1 MFESSIL
8 ANHLTT
14 SDTIKVDS
22 FVIVEWN
29 MNDPEN
35 IKQLGN
41 YRYRPTDSSSPYF
54 LIPSNFIDIETGPIY
69 YWTGAT
75 DSDTVIESGLNTQDE
90 PTVFL
95 SPKTKM
101 KLLYSLE
108 DCIKPF
114 RPRSGINKV
123 LYLGTLGQQPGTGQY
138 IDDPR
143 KEAARR
149 PRYYMASK
157 DDQFKYWTS
166 YRTEYGIPTPIPGN
180 PEQSEEREVVRG
192 ISFSFSPDGPYYIE
206 DTAPFV
212 VYQES
217 VPTNKIVIK
226 VQTNVGEVSLGNFRY
241 GTTSGVADP
250 LFGDVNKTTPQR
262 WRIEGLKNGSW
273 STLATF
279 DENST
284 KPDGS
289 PLFGP
294 DGYLEISYGLRIP
307 QIYENIFSY
316 VGEFPDAT
324 LLPDS
329 AIVGDSYLVKQD
341 NEDIG
346 TFYIYNGSGWD
357 SFIPEYGWTTSSEE
371 FSKNSNYVTKFSDPE
386 YYFSGTDKVYRE
398 FEFIDGIRIVVN
410 TMNRANCTFDL
421 IEMSPRLVGNITD
434 FVSNVSITKPMSD
447 LGNSSLP
454 VGNLLAATGKLD
466 IFDDTMA
473 FNETNVF
480 DEETNTGSIVYK
492 YLDKITKFIIY
503 NNVKEV
509 RYENATLD
517 YFIPQKTMYAYGFP
531 QTVSPG
537 NALSLELRDFF
548 FFLESSK
555 APQLFLTN
563 VSLSYIVMLLL
574 DYIGF
579 DNYVFRRTENDEELI
594 IPYFFVEPGQ
604 NVAEILQK
612 LATASQS
619 AMFFDEYN
627 NFVVMSKEYLLPNSE
642 QTRTTDL
649 MLLGQETVYDQNNNS
664 YYLIDE
670 VYDVSEMQSELDGA
684 YINLSN
690 DSIYIWSDGSW
701 QNIGPV
707 DKIERPNI
715 VEFSTKENKFYNSG
729 QINYT
734 VRYLQRSIGSTNAAL
749 KIDEYKNY
757 IYKPVLLWEAPGN
770 QNRQTINELGGQSSG
785 YVLGAIPLNS
795 DLTEN
800 LPYALNNSVY
810 NNIIDVGENI
820 YWLVDFQGY
829 FYANGEII
837 RYDAVEYSV
846 SGQISPVWIKN
857 NQEYQD
863 YFGNLP
869 FNGKMYPTGRIR
881 IYTNPE
887 FETTEGSNELRLK
900 DANPIP
906 IHGRGQFGTA
916 VTSHPAGFNND
927 TYWTNDENVYGIIQ
941 DASSYLFNINEYV
954 NYPPNLTNSESGKQK
969 TIGTTFISSDT
980 YANQSGR
987 NGIIKNFLTDK
998 YFTEK
1003 EVSYK
1008 KTTEP
1013 GTVQSSA
1020 LVFTGPEIPQQ
1031 VEPSNFVSYI
1041 YKDFIN
1047 EDGTSTPYRH
1057 YGTRMRII
1065 GTIDAATNKIQSPV
1079 NSFPIFSG
1087 GTSLDPN
1094 NSSIPS
1100 ISANTD
1106 SAESIIRGGTGGIAI
1121 NVDKNKNTGY
1131 FLEIVALSVDD
1142 PSLYSDNNSNSI
1154 NAEIISSPA
1163 PSANNGTVTV
1173 YTKNQAPFEV
1183 GQTVIVYGLVD
1194 VANPQNTST
1203 PLNGEYTVQSIS
1215 SDKKSFTY
1223 TIPSSSLTT
1232 TSQTGGSA
1240 IASSPSATNL
1250 ANVFFYK
1257 TLSCDKANKIAAYQR
1272 QSNVLTLNM
1281 LNQNYFQ
1288 AGEKINITLSPIE
1301 GEYTVLSSENHIITV
1316 ASSGSDISLTIPTYS
1331 ESSPDNIVLSE
1342 PVNIPYKLWSGLTS
1356 INVDSG
1362 EFYGQSRLLAE
1373 QNSTVYD
1380 LAAEYVN
1387 IGSTRR
1393 FYIYLNGKQL
1403 TFVDDET
1410 PLPEINSFAL
1420 FTRGT
1425 SKCMFENVYALAR
1438 NYSQNTVA
1446 PVQSGIA
1453 QIFGDSE
1460 IDATEALRKYALS
1473 GIVQKTYL
1481 SGINSLE
1488 EPNYSMYFEEFG
1500 TILRQAAY
1508 FNVLYDRAYPALS
1521 ANLMKTTNRIKGYA
1535 TSGFYAWSYG
1545 AEFLIFNCTDF
1556 AITLD
1561 DTSGNFLKILGVAF
1575 TQNTSY
1581 SMTIDDLYKKRSNL
1595 LDTSLNKSPV
1605 LRSSTFIDQEYN
1617 RIKNSIDKY
1626 GRNEFTIESPYIQS
1640 TDAAE
1645 NVFGWVVDKVC
1656 KPRKMIGARLFGVE
1670 NIQLGDIVKIK
1681 YINSDNIN
1689 IISNPDMRFTVYHIE
1704 YVKDENG
1711 PSTTVFLAEV

>member
-1 MFESSIL
+1 MFRSSIL
-8 ANHLTT
+8 NDYLRT
-14 SDTIKVDS
+14 SDTIKTDS
-22 FVIVEWN
+22 FVITEWN

-41 YRYRPTDSSSPYF
+41 YRHRPTDSSSPYF
-54 LIPSNFIDIETGPIY
+54 LLPANFVDIETGPVY

-75 DSDTVIESGLNTQDE
+75 DSDTVIDSGLNEQDE

-114 RPRSGINKV
+114 RPRSGINKA
-123 LYLGTLGQQPGTGQY
+123 LYLGTIGQQQGTGQY
-138 IDDPR
+138 IDDGR
-143 KEAARR
+143 ADAARR
-149 PRYYMASK
+149 PRYYMSSK

-180 PEQSEEREVVRG
+180 PEQTEEREVVRG
-192 ISFSFSPDGPYYIE
+192 ISFSFSPDGPYFIE
-206 DTAPFV
+206 DAVPFV
-212 VYQES
+212 VYEDQ
-217 VPTNKIVIK
+217 VPTNKIVVK

-241 GTTSGVADP
+241 GNTSGIADP
-250 LFGDVNKTTPQR
+250 LFGDTNKTTPQR
-262 WRIEGLKNGSW
+262 WRIEALKGNSW
-273 STLATF
+273 FPLVSF

-294 DGYLEISYGLRIP
+294 DGYVEISYGLQIP
-307 QIYENIFSY
+307 AIYQGIFSY

-329 AIVGDSYLVKQD
+329 ASIGDSYLVKEN

-346 TFYIYNGSGWD
+346 LFYIYNGSEWD
-357 SFIPEYGWTTSSEE
+357 SFIPEYNWAVSSEE
-371 FSKNSNYVTKFSDPE
+371 FSTNSNYVTKFSNPE

-398 FEFIDGIRIVVN
+398 FEFIEGIRIVVN

-454 VGNLLAATGKLD
+454 VGSLLAATGKLD

-480 DEETNTGSIVYK
+480 NEETNEGSIVYK
-492 YLDKITKFIIY
+492 YLDKITKFVFY
-503 NNVKEV
+503 NNIKEV
-509 RYENATLD
+509 EYENLLLD
-517 YFIPQKTMYAYGFP
+517 FFIPQKTMYAYGFP
-531 QTVSPG
+531 QTISPG

-563 VSLSYIVMLLL
+563 VSLSYVVMLLL
-574 DYIGF
+574 DSIGF
-579 DNYVFRRTENDEELI
+579 DNYVFRRNPGDEELI

-604 NVAEILQK
+604 NVAEVLQK
-612 LATASQS
+612 LAVASQS

-627 NFVVMSKEYLLPNSE
+627 NFVVMSKEYLLPSSE
-642 QTRTTDL
+642 NVRATDL
-649 MLLGQETVYDQNNNS
+649 DLLGQETVYDLNGNS
-664 YYLIDE
+664 YFLIDE
-670 VYDVSEMQSELDGA
+670 VYDESEMQPELDGA
-684 YINLSN
+684 YVNLINN
-690 DSIYIWSDGSW
+690 SIYLWQDNVW
-701 QNIGPV
+701 QNIGLV

-795 DLTEN
+795 DLTDQ
-800 LPYALNNSVY
+800 LPYAFNNNIF

-837 RYDAVEYSV
+837 KYDAVEYAV
-846 SGQISPVWIKN
+846 SGQVSPVWIKN

-863 YFGNLP
+863 YFGKLP

-887 FETTEGSNELRLK
+887 FEEIIGSNELRLK

-906 IHGRGQFGTA
+906 IHGRGQFGTQ
-916 VTSHPAGFNND
+916 VTNHLAGFNTD
-927 TYWTNDENVYGIIQ
+927 TYWTNDDNTYGIIQ
-941 DASSYLFNINEYV
+941 EASSYLFNINEFI
-954 NYPPNLTNSESGKQK
+954 NYPPNLTNSESGKEK
-969 TIGTTFISSDT
+969 TISGRFISSDI

-987 NGIIKNFLTDK
+987 SGVIKNFLADK

-1003 EVSYK
+1003 EISYK

-1031 VEPSNFVSYI
+1031 LPTANFVSYV

-1047 EDGTSTPYRH
+1047 DDGTSTPYRH
-1057 YGTRMRII
+1057 YGTRMRVV
-1065 GTIDAATNKIQSPV
+1065 GTIDVATNKIQSPL
-1079 NSFPIFSG
+1079 NSFPMFSG
-1087 GTSLDPN
+1087 GNSLDPN
-1094 NSSIPS
+1094 NSTIPS
-1100 ISANTD
+1100 VSTTTNN
-1106 SAESIIRGGTGGIAI
+1106 AESIIRGGSGGIGI

-1131 FLEIVALSVDD
+1131 FFEIAALSVDD
-1142 PSLYSDNNSNSI
+1142 PSLYSDNNSNAI

-1173 YTKNQAPFEV
+1173 YTKNQVPFQV
-1183 GQTVIVYGLVD
+1183 GQTIIVYGLVD

-1203 PLNGEYTVQSIS
+1203 PLNGEYTVQSIA

-1223 TIPSSSLTT
+1223 VIPSSSLTT

-1240 IASSPSATNL
+1240 TATAASATNL

-1257 TLSCDKANKIAAYQR
+1257 TLSCDKTNKIAAYQR
-1272 QSNVLTLNM
+1272 TDNVLTLNM

-1288 AGEKINITLSPIE
+1288 VGESISITLSPIQ

-1316 ASSGSDISLTIPTYS
+1316 SSIGSNISLTIPEYT
-1331 ESSPDNIVLSE
+1331 ESSPDNIALTE
-1342 PVNIPYKLWSGLTS
+1342 PVNVPYKLWSGLTS
-1356 INVDSG
+1356 INVDGG

-1373 QNSTVYD
+1373 ENSTVYD
-1380 LAAEYVN
+1380 LAAEYIN

-1393 FYIYLNGKQL
+1393 FYLYLNGKQL
-1403 TFVDDET
+1403 TFVDDAS
-1410 PLPEINSFAL
+1410 PLPEINSVAL
-1420 FTRGT
+1420 FVRGT
-1425 SKCMFENVYALAR
+1425 SKCMFENVYALTR

-1473 GIVQKTYL
+1473 GIIQKTYL

-1521 ANLMKTTNRIKGYA
+1521 AKLMKTTNRIKGYA

-1595 LDTSLNKSPV
+1595 LDTSLNKSPI
-1605 LRSSTFIDQEYN
+1605 LRTSAAIDKEYN

-1626 GRNEFTIESPYIQS
+1626 GKNEFTVESPYIQS

-1645 NVFGWVVDKVC
+1645 DIFGWVVDKIC
-1656 KPRKMIGARLFGVE
+1656 KPRKMIGAKLFGVE

-1681 YINSDNIN
+1681 YINRDSVN
-1689 IISNPDMRFTVYHIE
+1689 IISDENTRFAVYHIE
-1704 YVKDENG
+1704 YTKDENG
-1711 PSTTVFLAEV
+1711 PQTTVFLAEV